1 MTMTNPAYTIRLM
14 TPAEVEMAVE
24 WAAREGWN
32 PGLDDAR
39 VFHATDPEGFFVGV
53 LDDEPVASISLVAYD
68 EQFAFL
74 GLYIVKQEFRG
85 RGYGLALWREAMA
98 RRARPLTGLDGV
110 VAQQANYE
118 KSGFRLAYRNI
129 RFQCTAPSTTDD
141 AELPCE
147 IVPAHHV
154 PLERLVAYDREFFP
168 AARPRFLQLWLEPE
182 QRRFLG
188 IPIGSARSVALVA
201 RDGERILGL
210 GAIRACRAG
219 FKIGPLY
226 AEDARTAEV
235 LFLQLAGYADGANV
249 YLDVPEPNESALRLA
264 KRYEMQPVFET
275 ARMYTGPA
283 PNVAL
288 ARLYGVTTLE
298 LG

>member
-1 MTMTNPAYTIRLM
+1 MIDPAYTIRLM
-14 TPAEVEMAVE
+14 TPDDAELAIE

-32 PGLDDAR
+32 PGFDDAH
-39 VFHATDPEGFFVGV
+39 VFRATDPEGFFVGV
-53 LDDEPVASISLVAYD
+53 LDGEPIASISLVAYD

-85 RGYGLALWREAMA
+85 QGYGLALWREAMA

-110 VAQQANYE
+110 VDQQANYQ
-118 KSGFRLAYRNI
+118 KSGFRFAYRNI
-129 RFQCTAPSTTDD
+129 RFGGAAPSTTDD

-147 IVPAHHV
+147 IVPAHEV
-154 PLERLVAYDREFFP
+154 PFERLAAYDREFFP
-168 AARPRFLQLWLEPE
+168 AARLRFLQLWLEPE
-182 QRRFLG
+182 QRRLLG
-188 IPIGSARSVALVA
+188 VPIGNARSVALVA
-201 RDGERILGL
+201 REGERILGL

-226 AEDARTAEV
+226 AEDERTADV
-235 LFLQLAGYADGANV
+235 LFLQLAGCADGANV
-249 YLDVPEPNESALRLA
+249 YLDVPEPNEAALRLA
-264 KRYEMQPVFET
+264 KRYAMKPVFET

-288 ARLYGVTTLE
+288 ARLYGVATFE